1 MAGPEGP
8 AQREVY
14 EVKTGTIALFVG
26 AAMMAVQ
33 PAGAAEPIRIG
44 VMATLEGTYT
54 VLGEDGIRGFELAL
68 MKWGRKAGGRDIEVI
83 VASTDATPDSAVRA
97 ARKLVEQDGV
107 DIVVGPLS
115 GSEGIAIRDYCKTQ
129 PQVTFVNGI
138 SGAQETTLYDPC
150 PNFFRF
156 NMDGAQWSAGLGEY
170 IYDEKGYR
178 TIATIGEDYS
188 FVYTQVFGLVL
199 EFCALGGEVT
209 ERFWVPLGTKDFS
222 SIIAA
227 LPDDVDAIYL
237 GLGGGD
243 AVNFLNQYA
252 QAGGDAAFVGGTIM
266 VDGTVLNSKGRAK
279 ELLIGVPSSGP
290 QADTWDDP
298 GWQAF
303 VKAYQDAFPPEKRF
317 PSPSLLATGYYNA
330 TTAVLTA
337 LDSIDG
343 DLSDGQKRFRE
354 ELTRLE
360 LDAPNGPIR
369 LDGNRQAIG
378 WNFVSEVVQ
387 LEDGNLATR
396 LVKIKKE
403 VNQTLGLDPAT
414 FKKIGLPG
422 RDVPECRQSY

>member
-298 GWQAF
+298 GWRAF

-354 ELTRLE
+354 ELTKLE